1 MSLNYDFTKCL
12 SLKMDTTEASEANNH
27 RHLMPW
33 TSLHIGLGEVTEKNE
48 DEWRFRIAFLNATG
62 FHLGSVTDRS
72 VSPVRG
78 KGINV
83 PLRLVWMF
91 RGFKTNVGDIT
102 RAAFLKKEVQRLTRD
117 AQDEIR
123 YEIRSTQSDSAAL
136 DGHFDKID
144 VPQS

>member
-1 MSLNYDFTKCL
+1 
-12 SLKMDTTEASEANNH
+12 
-27 RHLMPW
+27 
-33 TSLHIGLGEVTEKNE
+33 
-48 DEWRFRIAFLNATG
+48 
-62 FHLGSVTDRS
+62 
-72 VSPVRG
+72 
-78 KGINV
+78 
-83 PLRLVWMF
+83 
-91 RGFKTNVGDIT
+91 VGDIT